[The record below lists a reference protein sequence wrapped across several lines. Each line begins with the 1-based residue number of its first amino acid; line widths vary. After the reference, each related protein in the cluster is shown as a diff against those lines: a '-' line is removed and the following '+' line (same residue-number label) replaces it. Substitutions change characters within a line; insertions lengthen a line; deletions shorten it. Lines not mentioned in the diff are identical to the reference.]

1 MADALF
7 IAVTAV
13 SHDGLLRDHNEDS
26 LLVGPWTTC
35 AVSTQSPQTLV
46 FPLTDDPIVVAVADG
61 LGGHPA
67 GELASTVVVESLSR
81 VTGLLHDEE
90 TVREAVRGCNQ
101 AVYDQAS
108 LDASRTAMGTTLA
121 GVVVTS
127 EVVRVFNVG
136 DSRVY
141 TVRSGDEPSLELASK
156 DDSPPLADGQTHTS
170 IVTQTLGGSP
180 IFRPVDPHVTSS
192 DFDSST
198 RYLACTDGLTDVVD
212 DSVIATILADHAG
225 AEAVYNL
232 WKAAMDKGGPDNIT
246 IALVEFGAAATP

>member
-1 MADALF
+1 MADPSLY

-46 FPLTDDPIVVAVADG
+46 FPLANEPLAIAVADG

-67 GELASTVVVESLSR
+67 GELASSVVVESLAR
-81 VTGLLHDEE
+81 VAGLLHDEQ
-90 TVREAVRGCNQ
+90 TVREAIRGCNA
-101 AVYDQAS
+101 AVFEQAS
-108 LDASRTAMGTTLA
+108 LDSTRTAMGTTLA
-121 GVVVTS
+121 GVVVTRDT
-127 EVVRVFNVG
+127 VRVFNVG

-141 TVRSGDEPSLELASK
+141 AASAAGLDRVSK
-156 DDSPPLADGQTHTS
+156 DDSPPLAEGQTHTS

-180 IFRPVDPHVTSS
+180 NLRPVDPHVVSYAL
-192 DFDSST
+192 DPGL

-212 DSVIATILADHAG
+212 DAAIAAVLAEHAG
-225 AEAVYNL
+225 AEAVYEL

-246 IALVEFGAAATP
+246 LALVEFVSPRA